1 MGVVAQI
8 DGGSS
13 TEAEGPFDDQHGRCT
28 DEPRKRGCGK
38 DGGEDA
44 GDAGDGMI
52 THSKG
57 CRLHGGVAG
66 DAPES
71 MDT

>member
-1 MGVVAQI
+1 MGVLAQI

-13 TEAEGPFDDQHGRCT
+13 IEAEEPFDDQRGWRT

-38 DGGEDA
+38 DSGEDA

-57 CRLHGGVAG
+57 CRLHGGVSG

-71 MDT
+71 MET

>member
-1 MGVVAQI
+1 MVAQI
-8 DGGSS
+8 DGCSS
-13 TEAEGPFDDQHGRCT
+13 TEAEEPFDDQRGRCT
-28 DEPRKRGCGK
+28 DEPRKRGGCGN
-38 DGGEDA
+38 DSENA
-44 GDAGDGMI
+44 GYAWGGMI

-71 MDT
+71 MET